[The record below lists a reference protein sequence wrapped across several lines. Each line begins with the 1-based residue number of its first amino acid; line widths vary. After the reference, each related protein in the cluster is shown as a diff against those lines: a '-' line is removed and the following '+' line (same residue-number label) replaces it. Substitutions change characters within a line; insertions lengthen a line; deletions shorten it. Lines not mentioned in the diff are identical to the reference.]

1 MSNLSCYKSLQK
13 SLVFQILKADTES
26 KSDVSGTWCGA
37 IDPSGQYVIVRQ
49 VVSSGP
55 KRGELQKVKP
65 GTKFLSALVINQV
78 SYEKAQPV
86 SS

>member
-1 MSNLSCYKSLQK
+1 LQYSEK
-13 SLVFQILKADTES
+13 IHLFQFLKADTES

-65 GTKFLSALVINQV
+65 GTSH
-78 SYEKAQPV
+78 
-86 SS
+86 